1 MVYLYALLGVTMM
14 SGIMAIFEMGLSLTG
29 QSMIPVPPD
38 EYFADPSMQLSDVK
52 LLENMADTAFPDL
65 VLNKGL
71 CGALED
77 VSPGG
82 WTLIGQGR
90 WANSCQLNRGAHRV
104 IVRQDPGNQ
113 QLPYQLFS
121 CALSGGNNRC
131 TFESE

>member
-1 MVYLYALLGVTMM
+1 
-14 SGIMAIFEMGLSLTG
+14 
-29 QSMIPVPPD
+29 
-38 EYFADPSMQLSDVK
+38 MQLSDVK

-82 WTLIGQGR
+82 WTLISQGR

-104 IVRQDPGNQ
+104 IVRQDPGNR